1 MLQVRE
7 KLNHQTTVI
16 SFTGRLDRQSTIGIG
31 DLILRTKDM
40 RCPHIMLDF
49 TGITGLDSV
58 GLGLLFLWYHQLQP
72 HQIGLS
78 IVGPSPS
85 VRATLESWHLPDFVP
100 VFASE
105 HEAVRQ
111 EAYC

>member
-1 MLQVRE
+1 MLQIRE
-7 KLNHQTTVI
+7 KLHHQATVI
-16 SFTGRLDRQSTIGIG
+16 SFAGRFDRQSTIGIG
-31 DLILRTKDM
+31 DLILKTKEM

-49 TGITGLDSV
+49 TGITAIDSV
-58 GLGLLFLWYHQLQP
+58 GLGLLFLWYHRLQP

-78 IVGPSPS
+78 IVGPSPI
-85 VRATLESWHLPDFVP
+85 VRAALEGCHLPDCIP
-100 VFASE
+100 VFDSE